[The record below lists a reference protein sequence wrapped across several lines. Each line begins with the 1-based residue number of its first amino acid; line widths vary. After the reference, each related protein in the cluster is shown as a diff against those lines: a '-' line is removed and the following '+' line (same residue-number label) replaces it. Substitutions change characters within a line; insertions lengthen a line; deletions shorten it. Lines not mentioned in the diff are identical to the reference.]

1 MDPIPLRAV
10 RVRTVRPEEEAR
22 WNALMRA
29 QHDLGFRPLC
39 GQRLRQVAVLGE
51 QWLTLLG
58 WPSAA
63 WHCAARERW
72 IGWTPRQ
79 RLFLVA
85 NPSRFLLW
93 PPAGSCPHLAS
104 RVLGL
109 SLRQLL
115 QAWQR
120 QPAAPLLLA
129 ETFVDPQRFAGTC
142 YRAANWLEIG
152 QTQGYGRVQGAPR
165 G

>member
-10 RVRTVRPEEEAR
+10 RVRTVRREEEAS

-29 QHDLGFRPLC
+29 QHDLGFRQLC

-51 QWLTLLG
+51 QWLALLG
-58 WPSAA
+58 WQSAA
-63 WHCAARERW
+63 WHGAARERW
-72 IGWTPRQ
+72 IGWTQ
-79 RLFLVA
+79 R
-85 NPSRFLLW
+85 
-93 PPAGSCPHLAS
+93 
-104 RVLGL
+104 
-109 SLRQLL
+109 
-115 QAWQR
+115 QR

-152 QTQGYGRVQGAPR
+152 PTQGYRRVRGAPR